1 MNQVI
6 DVLNSLGVNET
17 VFPQFAIFIVSFL
30 FLKIFIFSPYLAAY
44 EERRKRTVGSQGVAL
59 ELQQEIDRREA
70 EFSREAKEI
79 NEKIKKVFDMKQAQ
93 AVKETNAILAEAQL
107 KAQERLNAGKK
118 EVQDA
123 YDAAKDQLK
132 NFVPDLGQTIKQR
145 LLDR

>member
-1 MNQVI
+1 MNQVLDI
-6 DVLNSLGVNET
+6 LKSLGVNET
-17 VFPQFAIFIVSFL
+17 VFPQFGIFIVSFL

-79 NEKIKKVFDMKQAQ
+79 NENIKKVFDMKQTQ
-93 AVKETNAILAEAQL
+93 AIKETNAILADAQQ

-123 YDAAKDQLK
+123 YAAAKDQLK
-132 NFVPDLGQTIKQR
+132 TFVPDLGQTIKQR

>member
-1 MNQVI
+1 MHA
-6 DVLNSLGVNET
+6 VLEILRSLGVNET
-17 VFPQFAIFIVSFL
+17 VFPQFGIFIISFL

-70 EFSREAKEI
+70 EFAREAREV
-79 NEKIKKVFDMKQAQ
+79 NEKIKKVFDMKQTQ
-93 AVKETNAILAEAQL
+93 AIKETNAIMAEAQL

-123 YDAAKDQLK
+123 YTAAKDQLK
-132 NFVPDLGQTIKQR
+132 TFVPELGQTIQQR
-145 LLDR
+145 LLER